1 MRKVGVDEFEFDA
14 KVGIAHMAGIG
25 ITDIN
30 GAETE
35 ALLLDIIAELLA
47 LVMAKLLEAFDE
59 G

>member
-1 MRKVGVDEFEFDA
+1 MRNVGAEFEFDVT
-14 KVGIAHMAGIG
+14 VGIAHMAGIG

-47 LVMAKLLEAFDE
+47 LLMEKLLPVADAE
-59 G
+59 